1 MWKGKTIVI
10 QGGVI
15 KPNGELMNTPGA
27 YEHNGKTYYTFGAEF
42 SQDYSGFDGT
52 PNCTRT
58 GFLMRKFLNENLTVT
73 KELQSTTDFMDFRYA
88 EILLNFAEAVVEKG
102 ETDSELLSMAK
113 KLLNDLRKRAAHTTD
128 VELTLDNILR
138 ERKVELAFENKGY
151 WDLIRRRDFHLEFDN
166 RRKMAL
172 VPMMD
177 LRGEKP
183 QYIFVR
189 MYVPGTT
196 PCTFQ
201 THNYYRAI
209 PGTSTNG
216 LTQNPQY

>member
-1 MWKGKTIVI
+1 MSS
-10 QGGVI
+10 
-15 KPNGELMNTPGA
+15 PGA
-27 YEHNGKTYYTFGAEF
+27 CEHNGKTYYTFGAQF
-42 SQDYSGFDGT
+42 SKDYSGFDGT

-58 GFLMRKFLNENLTVT
+58 GFLMRKFLNDNLTVT

-102 ETDSELLSMAK
+102 ETDGNLLDMAK
-113 KLLNDLRKRAAHTTD
+113 KGLNDLRKRAAHTTEVD
-128 VELTLDNILR
+128 LTLDNVLR
-138 ERKVELAFENKGY
+138 ERRIELAFENKGY
-151 WDLIRRRDFHLEFDN
+151 WDLIRRRDFHSEFDN

-172 VPMMD
+172 VPMID

-189 MYVPGTT
+189 KFVPGANS
-196 PCTFQ
+196 CTFQ
-201 THNYYRAI
+201 THHYYRHI

-216 LTQNPQY
+216 LTQNPKH